1 MLSLKSADDCVG
13 FESFHLLSA
22 KLLKLMQH
30 NLGLAGLNPETPR
43 CQGVS
48 VDNDLITSIRGKE
61 SDSKTDEDC
70 FQSGR

>member
-1 MLSLKSADDCVG
+1 MLFLESAGNCG
-13 FESFHLLSA
+13 GLESFNLVSA

-30 NLGLAGLNPETPR
+30 NLGLAGLNPEAPG
-43 CQGVS
+43 CWVVS
-48 VDNDLITSIRGKE
+48 VDNDLITSISSKE